1 MRNADRFS
9 DSHAAPLK
17 WNLHQ
22 PPATT
27 DVVDRGHFD
36 IDSLYCT
43 MSNTRDRISR
53 NQLHIRNHLAER
65 KEKRVCENAGRND
78 NRGDS
83 RYFPETLERR
93 EHSYDIYFYPGQLF
107 SNGGRGKIPKWKGAK
122 FLKRLISNGRE
133 GEIRLLSVDYFYTSG
148 RTIFA
153 RNGRASP
160 RIAHRLACMERRTES
175 LEARTNI
182 EKHRGSTKGEAGYF
196 KAWLR
201 ASITGPNTRRSY
213 FQGDSSTS
221 PRRGEIVSFSPCCTG
236 RALN

>member
-1 MRNADRFS
+1 MQRE
-9 DSHAAPLK
+9 
-17 WNLHQ
+17 
-22 PPATT
+22 TT
-27 DVVDRGHFD
+27 
-36 IDSLYCT
+36 T
-43 MSNTRDRISR
+43 
-53 NQLHIRNHLAER
+53 
-65 KEKRVCENAGRND
+65 
-78 NRGDS
+78 RGDS
-83 RYFPETLERR
+83 RYFPETLRSRKDE
-93 EHSYDIYFYPGQLF
+93 SIPVIYIFIRGNYF
-107 SNGGRGKIPKWKGAK
+107 RTGRGKIPKWKGAK

-133 GEIRLLSVDYFYTSG
+133 GTEIRLLSVDYFCTSG

-213 FQGDSSTS
+213 FQGDSLTS

>member
-1 MRNADRFS
+1 MTRYIAQCRTREIESVEINCIY
-9 DSHAAPLK
+9 
-17 WNLHQ
+17 
-22 PPATT
+22 AT
-27 DVVDRGHFD
+27 
-36 IDSLYCT
+36 
-43 MSNTRDRISR
+43 ISR
-53 NQLHIRNHLAER
+53 R
-65 KEKRVCENAGRND
+65 EKKNEFVKMQRETTT
-78 NRGDS
+78 RGDS